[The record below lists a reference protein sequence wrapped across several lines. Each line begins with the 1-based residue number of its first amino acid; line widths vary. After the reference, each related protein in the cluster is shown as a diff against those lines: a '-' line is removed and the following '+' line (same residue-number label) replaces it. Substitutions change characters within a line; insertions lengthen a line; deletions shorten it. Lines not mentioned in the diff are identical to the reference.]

1 MLYPRMLDPPDRTP
15 STQFIE
21 LPGGRIAYDV
31 SGPRS
36 ARLIVCMHG
45 MGDTRRSYRFLAPR
59 LADAGYRVAT
69 MDVRGHGETGI
80 GWPRY
85 GAIPAASDAV
95 ALIRQLG
102 GPAVLVGHSG
112 TGRTAVWAAAEHPED
127 VSALVLIDSFVRD
140 TRPSLIARLAAEIVG
155 RSATL
160 WTRYYASLYPTRKPA
175 DFDDYLRVLKQK
187 MREPERLTAMR
198 RLLTQ
203 PREENRDRLAEV
215 RCPALVIMGGKDG
228 DFRDPAAEAQ
238 LIASGLRTEGRVAL
252 IPEAGHYPH
261 AEFPEETAAA
271 VTRFLAES

>member
-1 MLYPRMLDPPDRTP
+1 MLDPLGGTP
-15 STQFIE
+15 SRQC
-21 LPGGRIAYDV
+21 LDVAGGRIAYDL
-31 SGPRS
+31 SGPRG
-36 ARLIVCMHG
+36 ARLMVCMHG
-45 MGDTRRSYRFLAPR
+45 MGDTRRSYRFLAPM
-59 LADAGYRVAT
+59 LVDAGYRVAT
-69 MDVRGHGETGI
+69 MDVRGHGETSI

-102 GPAVLVGHSG
+102 GPAVLIGHSG
-112 TGRTAVWAAAEHPED
+112 TGRTAVWAAAEDPDD

-140 TRPSLIARLAAEIVG
+140 TRPGPIARLASEVVG
-155 RSATL
+155 RTATL
-160 WTRYYASLYPTRKPA
+160 WTMYYASLYPTRKPA
-175 DFDDYLRVLKQK
+175 DFDDYLNVLKQK

-238 LIASGLRTEGRVAL
+238 RIAGGLRTECRVAL
-252 IPEAGHYPH
+252 IAEAGHYPH

>member
-1 MLYPRMLDPPDRTP
+1 MLGPLDGTP
-15 STQFIE
+15 STQF
-21 LPGGRIAYDV
+21 LDVAGGRIAYDL
-31 SGPRS
+31 SGPRG
-36 ARLIVCMHG
+36 ARLIVCVHG
-45 MGDTRRSYRFLAPR
+45 MGDTRRSYRFLAPM
-59 LADAGYRVAT
+59 LVDAGYRVAT
-69 MDVRGHGETGI
+69 MDVRGHGETSI

-102 GPAVLVGHSG
+102 GPAVLIGHSG
-112 TGRTAVWAAAEHPED
+112 TGRTAVWAAAEDPDD

-140 TRPSLIARLAAEIVG
+140 TRPGPIARLASEVVG

-160 WTRYYASLYPTRKPA
+160 WTMYYASLYPTRKPA
-175 DFDDYLRVLKQK
+175 DFDDYLKVLKQK

-238 LIASGLRTEGRVAL
+238 RIAGGLRTECRVAL
-252 IPEAGHYPH
+252 IAEAGHYPH